1 MPQIDSTNKYLW
13 NYEVTTYTDNTTRTI
28 NPHIVATYGEKG
40 NAGKGISSIV
50 NYYQTTSTSTTPSNK
65 YQSTTTPNG
74 WSICPPSDVPT
85 VSAQNKFL

>member
-13 NYEVTTYTDNTTRTI
+13 NYEVTTYTDNTSRTI
-28 NPHIVATYGEKG
+28 NPHIVATYG

-50 NYYQTTSTSTTPSNK
+50 NYYQTTSTSTTPSNI

-74 WSICPPSDVPT
+74 
-85 VSAQNKFL
+85 

>member
-40 NAGKGISSIV
+40 KGISSIV
-50 NYYQTTSTSTTPSNK
+50 NYYQTTSTSTTPSDT

-74 WSICPPSDVPT
+74 WIICPPSNVPT